1 MKSKRIGIIVCI
13 AAVVLLVGTLVAGLW
28 PVKSDYKTSC
38 GSFLAAS
45 DSVYNDA
52 YQRNMGMMGDAA
64 YDVGAYSENSLG
76 LPSGA
81 FDVVARNMANEEV
94 TKCAGKRQ
102 VTGIIAGVLLV
113 LTLGAGATGAYLLLR
128 QRGGPAAV

>member
-1 MKSKRIGIIVCI
+1 MKSKQVGLILAIG
-13 AAVVLLVGTLVAGLW
+13 AVVLLVGTLVAVLW
-28 PVKSDYKTSC
+28 PVKTDYETSC
-38 GSFLAAS
+38 GSFLASS

-64 YDVGAYSENSLG
+64 FDSGAYSESSLG

-94 TKCAGKRQ
+94 TRCADKRQ
-102 VTGIIAGVLLV
+102 VPGIIAGVLLV
-113 LTLGAGATGAYLLLR
+113 VTLAAGATGAYLII
-128 QRGGPAAV
+128 RGRSGIAAE

>member
-1 MKSKRIGIIVCI
+1 MRTNRVGLILAIG
-13 AAVVLLVGTLVAGLW
+13 AVVLLVGTLVAALW
-28 PVKSDYKTSC
+28 PVKTSYGTSC
-38 GSFLAAS
+38 GSFLASS

-64 YDVGAYSENSLG
+64 FGSGAYSEGSLG

-94 TKCAGKRQ
+94 TRCSDKRQ
-102 VTGIIAGVLLV
+102 IPGIVAGILLV
-113 LTLGAGATGAYLLLR
+113 ITLAAGGTAVYSFVRVRSDAT
-128 QRGGPAAV
+128 